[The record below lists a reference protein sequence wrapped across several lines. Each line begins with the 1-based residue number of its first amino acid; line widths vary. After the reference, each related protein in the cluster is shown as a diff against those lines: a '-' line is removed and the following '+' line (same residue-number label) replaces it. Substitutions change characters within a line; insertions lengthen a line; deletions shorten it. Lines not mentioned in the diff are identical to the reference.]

1 LQRLF
6 RISFLIILIVFN
18 YWGGVLAQ
26 NSQGVFDLRKWDFAK
41 QGTVQLDTKWQFYYQ
56 GFLLGWQFDT
66 LSHKT
71 YLRVPSA
78 SWDEIKWQGKTI
90 HGKGYATYRLK
101 VLLPEKHDKLL
112 GIRCLDQSTAY
123 QIFINKDLVYQLG
136 KIGTFKKSMIP
147 SPEVGIFYFEPKS
160 DSLDIVIQISNFYHR
175 KGGLWNSIQLGT
187 YNQIR
192 QTREY
197 SIAITVF
204 LSGSLILMAIY
215 HLVLFL
221 YRRQEPSVLYFSILC
236 LIVPIRL
243 LFTNENYILDLF
255 PNMPWLLKYRI
266 EYISFFLIP
275 AFIFSFLRA
284 IFPNEISKLATIFIH
299 IVCWG
304 VVLFTMFT
312 EAGIFT
318 YSIFIFHPMGFIAIV
333 VIFYGLTLAIIRR
346 REGAKTFAI
355 GSFFLATSTV
365 NDILHASAIVN
376 TAYLIP
382 VGFFVFFF
390 SQAVL
395 LGSRFSKA
403 FVQVANLS
411 EKLGLANS
419 SLEQNVQDRTRQL
432 QEANEELSSRQE
444 KLNETVQSLNSA
456 LDIVQTQKK
465 ELEEVHKDLTASV
478 DAAKKIQEA
487 TLPRIREID
496 KALPESFIL
505 FRPKDVV
512 SGDFYWFSQ
521 IEYTTII
528 IAADCTGHGI
538 PGAFM
543 SLIGNDLLDE
553 IIDIRNIITPS
564 EILNELRVGIKKVL
578 RQEETNGQDGMDI
591 AVCAITR
598 KPYETPILE
607 YAGSYNPLIYVK
619 NNELHHIKADKLIV
633 GGFKNY
639 VDQPEGFH
647 NHTIEVDSPITFY
660 IFSDGFQDQFGGE
673 RKKKFMASK
682 FHDLL
687 FSIHDLPANG
697 QKIALQNSLE
707 TWMNASH
714 QTQIDDILVIG
725 VKI

>member
-1 LQRLF
+1 
-6 RISFLIILIVFN
+6 
-18 YWGGVLAQ
+18 LAWAQ
-26 NSQGVFDLRKWDFAK
+26 TAKGVFDLRNWDFAK
-41 QGTVQLDTKWQFYYQ
+41 QGTVQLDTEWEFYYQ
-56 GFLLGWQFDT
+56 GFLMGWQFDT
-66 LSHKT
+66 LSRKT
-71 YLRVPSA
+71 YLAVPSA
-78 SWDEIKWQGKTI
+78 SWSDGQWRGKPI
-90 HGKGYATYRLK
+90 SGFGYATYRLK
-101 VLLPEKHDKLL
+101 VYLPPKHDKLL

-123 QIFINKDLVYQLG
+123 QIFINKDLVYQVG
-136 KIGTFKKSMIP
+136 KIGTLKKSMIP

-187 YNQIR
+187 FSQIR

-197 SIAITVF
+197 SVAITVF

-255 PNMPWLLKYRI
+255 PNMPWLFKYRI

-275 AFIFSFLRA
+275 AFIFSFLHS
-284 IFPNEISKLATIFIH
+284 IFPYEIPKSITRGIQI
-299 IVCWG
+299 ICWA
-304 VVLFTMFT
+304 VVLITLIT
-312 EAGIFT
+312 EADIFA
-318 YSIFIFHPMGFIAIV
+318 YSIFIFHPMAFFAII
-333 VIFYGLTLAIIRR
+333 VIFYGLIWAIIRK
-346 REGAKTFAI
+346 REGAKTFAV
-355 GSFFLATSTV
+355 GSFFLAISTI
-365 NDILHASAIVN
+365 NDVLHASAYVN

-382 VGFFVFFF
+382 VGFFIFFF

-395 LGSRFSKA
+395 IASRFSKA
-403 FVQVANLS
+403 FVQVATLKDRLS
-411 EKLGLANS
+411 LSNQ
-419 SLEQNVQDRTRQL
+419 SLEQNVHERTRQL

-444 KLNETVQSLNSA
+444 KLNETVTSLNNA
-456 LDIVQTQKK
+456 LNTVNTQKK
-465 ELEEVHKDLTASV
+465 ELEEIHKDLTASV

-487 TLPRIREID
+487 TLPRLRDIQ
-496 KALPESFIL
+496 KALPDSFIL

-521 IEYTTII
+521 IDYTTII

-553 IIDIRNIITPS
+553 IIDIRNIVTPS
-564 EILNELRVGIKKVL
+564 EILNELRSGIKKVL

-598 KPYETPILE
+598 KPYETTILE
-607 YAGSYNPLIYVK
+607 YAGSYNPLIYVQ
-619 NNELHHIKADKLIV
+619 NNELNHIKADKLIV

-647 NHTIEVDSPITFY
+647 NHTIIVDSPISFY

-673 RKKKFMASK
+673 RKKKFMASR
-682 FHDLL
+682 FHDTL
-687 FSIHDLPANG
+687 FSMHHLPANE
-697 QKIALQNSLE
+697 QKIALEQTLDA
-707 TWMNASH
+707 WMQASH
-714 QTQIDDILVIG
+714 QSQIDDILVIG